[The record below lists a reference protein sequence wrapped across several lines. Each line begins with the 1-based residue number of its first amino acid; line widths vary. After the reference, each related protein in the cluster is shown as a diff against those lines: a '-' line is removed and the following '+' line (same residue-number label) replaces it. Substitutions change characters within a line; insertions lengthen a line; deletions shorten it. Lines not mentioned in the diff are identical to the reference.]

1 MALTYSRD
9 SIARPLAL
17 LSHVLMDIRTGV
29 FEPDNSRS
37 GRLNAGAMSLDKTV
51 FFATAPEE
59 RVEHADTLQ
68 STEGDAEGSE
78 LGSWNLIQSVDAVP
92 VEEPVLN
99 GHITTDSSDSSD
111 EEVRITPVVGHY
123 EISIPGDKQVWL
135 NQNSKMFHL
144 TRKEYRNIL
153 LCGRR
158 VGQNF
163 RKHEGL
169 VRYDSA
175 KCRMC
180 FRLKDS

>member
-1 MALTYSRD
+1 M
-9 SIARPLAL
+9 
-17 LSHVLMDIRTGV
+17 
-29 FEPDNSRS
+29 
-37 GRLNAGAMSLDKTV
+37 

-59 RVEHADTLQ
+59 GAEHADTFQ
-68 STEGDAEGSE
+68 STEREAEGSE
-78 LGSWNLIQSVDAVP
+78 LESWSLIKSTEAVP
-92 VEEPVLN
+92 VEEPVMD

-111 EEVRITPVVGHY
+111 EEVRVTPVVGHY
-123 EISIPGDKQVWL
+123 EISIPRDKQLWL

-144 TRKEYRNIL
+144 TRMEYRNVL

-163 RKHEGL
+163 RRHEGL